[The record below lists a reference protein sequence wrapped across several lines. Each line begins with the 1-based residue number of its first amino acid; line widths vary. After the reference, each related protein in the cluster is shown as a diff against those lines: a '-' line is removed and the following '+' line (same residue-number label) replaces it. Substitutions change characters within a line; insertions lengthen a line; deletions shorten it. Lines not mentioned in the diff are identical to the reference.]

1 MAEKSSPL
9 DRFTQLV
16 WGTNLFF
23 LVACLATLTQFLT
36 ITFIPGSILGVV
48 CAVFLSYRYRT
59 FNMRNS
65 LKYALVINFAVLYI
79 TVLVVSYFLWNTL
92 LREKALNIAEYIVV
106 LFFLLGL
113 GSVGLLLRM
122 AYATGTQQVSTERR
136 MKDIMSGPSLFLS
149 FCVAAILTDLTLI
162 VFFILNEGKELA
174 FLREKFLQRGII
186 PPLCLVL
193 FYWECVLLLGKYYMG
208 QRSFRSSVAT
218 DSLATNELVLLW
230 QEYKKTQR
238 TKTNVSQAN
247 LLQKFVDM
255 AWQANESF
263 YFFPRYINWAIPILG
278 FIGTVLGISL
288 AAGEIGN
295 LVGSSSL
302 NIGDSINA
310 AMRPLGIAF
319 DTTLIALSLSVFLAF
334 VYTLLQRW
342 EEQRFLFLEEYIA
355 QTK

>member
-1 MAEKSSPL
+1 MAENFFSP
-9 DRFTQLV
+9 DRFAQLV

-23 LVACLATLTQFLT
+23 LVACLAALTQFLT
-36 ITFIPGSILGVV
+36 ITFIPGAILGVV
-48 CAVFLSYRYRT
+48 CAVFLYYSRRT
-59 FNMRNS
+59 FDIRNS

-92 LREKALNIAEYIVV
+92 LREKTLNIAEYIVV

-122 AYATGTQQVSTERR
+122 ADAGAQQANTEKRI
-136 MKDIMSGPSLFLS
+136 KDIMSGPSLFLS

-174 FLREKFLQRGII
+174 FLREKFIQRGVI

-193 FYWECVLLLGKYYMG
+193 FYWECILLLGKYYMG
-208 QRSFRSSVAT
+208 QKSFRPNVTA
-218 DSLATNELVLLW
+218 DSLARNELVLLW
-230 QEYKKTQR
+230 QEYKKTKR
-238 TKTNVSQAN
+238 TKTKVSQEN

-334 VYTLLQRW
+334 LYTLLQRW
-342 EEQRFLFLEEYIA
+342 EEQRFLFLAEYIS
-355 QTK
+355 QSK